1 MNPNLNPN
9 FYNKN
14 YATNSNNVIGMNIP
28 NKV

>member
-14 YATNSNNVIGMNIP
+14 YATDSNNVIGMNIP
-28 NKV
+28 KKV

>member
-14 YATNSNNVIGMNIP
+14 YAPNPNNVVGMKIP
-28 NKV
+28 DKV